1 MPTTSTLA
9 LFSLAAIA
17 LAVVPGPAVA
27 YIVTQS
33 VDKGRRAGI
42 VSALGIASG
51 GLVHVAAATIGL
63 SALIASSAA
72 AFTVVKL
79 VGAVYLIAVGV
90 RRLLR
95 RDQPEAE
102 VEGEEARLR
111 RLYAQGVVVN
121 VLNPKTALFF
131 LAFLPQFVDRDRS
144 VVPQVAILGLLFA
157 AIALLS
163 DLAYAVLADALAAV
177 CDEVDARRAFG
188 ASPPA
193 ASSSHS
199 ASPPLQRTELGRG
212 ALPRIPLLSDAR
224 IVIAD
229 RASPTS
235 SFARHP
241 RARRSKTSPRQS
253 PRALEFPLAGE
264 PLASLVRR
272 GGTATVVIEQ
282 PSLPIPAAALGPV
295 HVAIAAVV
303 DELGR
308 LGVAKVTILVAG
320 GLLRR
325 TSPREIGLLVPPE
338 FRRRFKGRVIVHDA
352 EADDLVELG
361 RAGNVSLRV
370 NPALVET
377 DLVVTVTAAET
388 VLHGG
393 PAALL
398 AATGRDSL
406 RAAGALSLLETSAS
420 QGWRLAVETERL
432 LAARV
437 AVTGVSL
444 VLNTPRIAGPF
455 TGYPQDQDAI
465 ERILDSRLRRL
476 FQVAPGRVRQRI
488 LERLP
493 RELTA
498 AAAYGGTPSVAHA
511 EALLRGT
518 VFRGAELAEP
528 VDALVIGIPPTTPFM
543 PRERP
548 NPISAAY
555 LGLGL
560 ALRLWRNA
568 SPINARRHRDS
579 RPPVRAPVRPRP
591 LRIRIG
597 FSSTTSAVHVISARC
612 APPSRPQ
619 SRTRVRSPTTA
630 LDMHAIPYNRS
641 SSGARATPPRIG
653 SARC

>member
-1 MPTTSTLA
+1 
-9 LFSLAAIA
+9 
-17 LAVVPGPAVA
+17 
-27 YIVTQS
+27 
-33 VDKGRRAGI
+33 
-42 VSALGIASG
+42 
-51 GLVHVAAATIGL
+51 
-63 SALIASSAA
+63 
-72 AFTVVKL
+72 
-79 VGAVYLIAVGV
+79 V
-90 RRLLR
+90 R
-95 RDQPEAE
+95 
-102 VEGEEARLR
+102 
-111 RLYAQGVVVN
+111 N
-121 VLNPKTALFF
+121 
-131 LAFLPQFVDRDRS
+131 
-144 VVPQVAILGLLFA
+144 
-157 AIALLS
+157 
-163 DLAYAVLADALAAV
+163 
-177 CDEVDARRAFG
+177 
-188 ASPPA
+188 
-193 ASSSHS
+193 
-199 ASPPLQRTELGRG
+199 
-212 ALPRIPLLSDAR
+212 
-224 IVIAD
+224 
-229 RASPTS
+229 
-235 SFARHP
+235 
-241 RARRSKTSPRQS
+241 
-253 PRALEFPLAGE
+253 
-264 PLASLVRR
+264 

-303 DELGR
+303 DELAR

-338 FRRRFKGRVIVHDA
+338 FRRRFKGRVIVHDV

-361 RAGNVSLRV
+361 QAGNVNLRV

-398 AATGRDSL
+398 AATGRESI

-420 QGWRLAVETERL
+420 QGWRLAVETERF

-437 AVTGVSL
+437 PVTGVSL

-455 TGYPQDQDAI
+455 TGYPQDQEAI

-476 FQVAPGRVRQRI
+476 FQLAPGRARQRI

-528 VDALVIGIPPTTPFM
+528 VDALVIGIPSTTPFM

-568 SPINARRHRDS
+568 SPINAGGTAILVHPFPRRFA
-579 RPPVRAPVRPRP
+579 RPTQDPYRALFYEQR
-591 LRIRIG
+591 
-597 FSSTTSAVHVISARC
+597 SARDIG
-612 APPSRPQ
+612 AMRDAE
-619 SRTRVRSPTTA
+619 RAAVEDTRAMGDYRAGRACHPLQPFVEWSACDATSHRLGAVLIAGCRDATAARQLGFVPTHSLTA
-630 LDMHAIPYNRS
+630 ALEIARG
-641 SSGARATPPRIG
+641 SGAQRFGYLLSPPYFPVVVAG
-653 SARC
+653 